1 MSLNGKLESH
11 NNEIHLD
18 SGTISSG
25 HRTMRPY
32 QIAGKFNKYYMLQD
46 KLRPEIKQCVA
57 QAGCLGTARSQL
69 QPGSFDN
76 KMLLLE
82 RNLQE

>member
-11 NNEIHLD
+11 NYEIHLD
-18 SGTISSG
+18 SGTISTG

-57 QAGCLGTARSQL
+57 RRL
-69 QPGSFDN
+69 PGVSCS
-76 KMLLLE
+76 
-82 RNLQE
+82 